1 MRHEVS
7 MDQRLPSSKK
17 RCGDDDDDDDDDGHI
32 DSYDELC
39 LLV

>member
-1 MRHEVS
+1 

-17 RCGDDDDDDDDDGHI
+17 LCGDDDDDDDDGHI

>member
-1 MRHEVS
+1 

>member
-1 MRHEVS
+1 

-17 RCGDDDDDDDDDGHI
+17 RCGDDDDDDDGHI